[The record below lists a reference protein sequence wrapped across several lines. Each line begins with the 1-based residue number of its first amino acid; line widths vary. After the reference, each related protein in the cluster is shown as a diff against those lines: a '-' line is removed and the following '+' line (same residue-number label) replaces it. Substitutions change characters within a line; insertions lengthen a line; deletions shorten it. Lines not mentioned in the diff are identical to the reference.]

1 MFAMHVCGHCRLP
14 FPGMCAF
21 PQATRASLTG
31 RCRRMA
37 TSDASS
43 SSSQKEEDEKTIE
56 ERFENFT
63 RVLPWFNFA
72 AGMAESHVARRQTV
86 RVEAPELS
94 DAAFQAATGK
104 ADGLVT
110 ALCSS
115 LAAERNDDAWIPTS
129 ELVEAVLRTAE
140 DAAKHDDASH
150 HGVRCTRPLEVLDQ
164 LVGGWEV
171 AWSGAYTP
179 LKRFGLS
186 QCIYVEVSKDVEGKP
201 TLSAFSGLPLPFGFF
216 LWTSC
221 AGELVEVDPFSCNGP
236 PTVCIR
242 FNRYWIDL
250 GRQPRSDIGRID
262 GGLITDRVRAFGAAL
277 VTPVLLE
284 FGALRWFLGLF
295 GLERAFE
302 VEVPSPESEGR
313 SYKLQASLEL
323 YLTLLAMVAFPETL
337 STCPV
342 TFLDADAGVCVFEIP
357 LLGPVGDL
365 PRWLHPGGNAAAMVA
380 RKLPDGQAAC
390 LI

>member
-1 MFAMHVCGHCRLP
+1 
-14 FPGMCAF
+14 
-21 PQATRASLTG
+21 
-31 RCRRMA
+31 MA
-37 TSDASS
+37 TNDASGS
-43 SSSQKEEDEKTIE
+43 GQKGEEEEKSIE

-72 AGMAESHVARRQTV
+72 AGIAESHVTRRQTV
-86 RVEAPELS
+86 RAETPELS
-94 DAAFQAATGK
+94 DAAFKLAAGN

-115 LAAERNDDAWIPTS
+115 LAADESGEDSMLTS
-129 ELVEAVLRTAE
+129 ELVEAVLRSAE
-140 DAAKHDDASH
+140 DAAKHDDDACH
-150 HGVRCTRPLEVLDQ
+150 HGVRCMRPLEVFEQ
-164 LVGGWEV
+164 LAGRWEV

-186 QCIYVEVSKDVEGKP
+186 QCIYVEVSKDDEGTP
-201 TLSAFSGLPLPFGFF
+201 TLAAFSGLPLPFGFF

-221 AGELVEVDPFSCNGP
+221 AGELVEVDPFVRNGP
-236 PTVCIR
+236 PTVCVR
-242 FNRYWIDL
+242 FNRYWVDL
-250 GRQPRSDIGRID
+250 GREPRSDIGRID

-295 GLERAFE
+295 GLERVFE
-302 VEVPSPESEGR
+302 VEVPSPESDGR

-342 TFLDADAGVCVFEIP
+342 PLLDVDAGICVFEIP

-365 PRWLHPGGNAAAMVA
+365 PRWLHPGGNAAALVA
-380 RKLPDGQAAC
+380 RKLPDGQAPC